1 MRTFQYSDAKSHKFW
16 TIDVQGT
23 AFTVTYGKVGSAG
36 QVQTKTFPTAPKA
49 RAEADK
55 LIAEKTRK
63 GYVELTPK
71 AVLSDREALE
81 AAVRADPDDR
91 AAHAALADYLLEHG
105 DPRGEF
111 IQVQLAL
118 EDEPLPRDRRKELK
132 AREKALLKNHLNEW
146 VGAWAKVPG
155 AAAEGEDWRSPPK
168 GWKPYRFTRGLL
180 TGLEF
185 GELNYAVARAVAEAG
200 TLGFV
205 RELVVHGFAFRSD
218 EDDRAIDAAMDDDD
232 DFDADP
238 VVEADI
244 PDSEGEVPARSV
256 MLRWPFL
263 PQVRAFRL
271 GGEEPAEY
279 EDRCPNSCHMP
290 GDVIAD
296 LARRMP
302 HLEELHVMAHFRE
315 EADKLVA
322 LRMPDL
328 RVLLLYH
335 GWNYPLDRL
344 ARNPSLTN
352 LRELYC
358 HPHALS
364 FGHEP
369 YICLAHLRAVCRSK
383 YLTRLTHLQL
393 RLSDVGDA
401 GVEEVIRSGLL
412 RRLQVLDLRHG
423 TVTDEGAQALAASP
437 DLKHLDRLDLAW
449 NRIGPGGQ
457 AALRKTGVNVHLFH
471 QQAPDADVSDLLAYG
486 DIE

>member
-16 TIDVQGT
+16 NIDVSGT
-23 AFTVTYGKVGSAG
+23 TFTVTYGKVGSAG
-36 QVQTKTFPTAPKA
+36 QAQTKTFPTAAKA

-81 AAVRADPDDR
+81 AAVRANPDDR
-91 AAHAALADYLLEHG
+91 AAHAALADYLLEQG

-118 EDEPLPRDRRKELK
+118 EDESLPALRRKELK
-132 AREKALLKNHLNEW
+132 AREKAMLKKHLDAW
-146 VGAWAKVPG
+146 VGAWAEVPG

-185 GELNYAVARAVAEAG
+185 GELNYAVARAVAEAD

-218 EDDRAIDAAMDDDD
+218 EDDRALDAALDDD

-244 PDSEGEVPARSV
+244 PDDEGEIPARSV
-256 MLRWPFL
+256 MLGWPFL
-263 PQVRAFRL
+263 RQVRVFRL
-271 GGEEPAEY
+271 GGQEPAEY
-279 EDRCPNSCHMP
+279 TDHCPYGCHLP

-296 LARRMP
+296 FPRRMP

-315 EADKLVA
+315 EANRLVA
-322 LRMPDL
+322 LPMPNL

-335 GWNYPLDRL
+335 GRNYPLDKL
-344 ARNPSLTN
+344 ARNPMLTN

-358 HPHALS
+358 HPHS
-364 FGHEP
+364 IDREEP
-369 YICLAHLRAVCRSK
+369 YIRLPHLRAICKSK
-383 YLTRLTHLQL
+383 SLTALTHLQL

-401 GVEEVIRSGLL
+401 GVEEVIKSGLL
-412 RRLQVLDLRHG
+412 KRLKVLDLRHG
-423 TVTDEGAQALAASP
+423 TVTDEGARALAASP
-437 DLKHLDRLDLAW
+437 HLKNLDRLDLAW
-449 NRIGPGGQ
+449 NQIGPAGQ
-457 AALRKTGVNVHLFH
+457 AALRKTGVHVHLIR
-471 QQAPDADVSDLLAYG
+471 QQGADAERWQLFGDG